1 MAWLTQ
7 GKRQRRGAD
16 LGCLLALAL
25 ALVLSQ
31 TWGLLHGVVHGGF
44 SGPGP
49 QAQWRPVSDHLA
61 THEPGPRD
69 SLIAVF
75 GHLDSPT
82 DCRLYD
88 QVSHGDALPGV
99 VALALPLVLQPFVL
113 SVLSGLAVAR
123 WHAQFLAR
131 GPPTVP

>member
-1 MAWLTQ
+1 MAWLAH
-7 GKRQRRGAD
+7 GKRLRRGAN

-31 TWGLLHGVVHGGF
+31 TWGLVHGVVHGGA
-44 SGPGP
+44 SESGP
-49 QAQWRPVSDHLA
+49 QAQWRAVSDNLA
-61 THEPGPRD
+61 THEPDPGD
-69 SLIAVF
+69 SLMAAF
-75 GHLDSPT
+75 GHSDSPT
-82 DCRLYD
+82 ECRLYD
-88 QVSHGDALPGV
+88 QVSHGDALPAV
-99 VALALPLVLQPFVL
+99 VAAVLPMVLQPFLL